1 MSINSIQFAQMLAR
15 VEQNSGRVPVSDD
28 PVTKESDL
36 HQDIIDLCKRR
47 GWFYVRSRMD
57 RRTTQAVGVPDF
69 IIAADGGKTIWIEAK
84 AKGNKPSSEQLAT
97 ITFLKAKG
105 HVAAICYNM
114 ADVMGLVA
122 KASGVLPAAPG
133 E

>member
-15 VEQNSGRVPVSDD
+15 VEQNSGRMPVSDD

-57 RRTTQAVGVPDF
+57 RRSTQAPGVPDF
-69 IIAADGGKTIWIEAK
+69 IVAADDGKTIWIECK
-84 AKGNKPSSEQLAT
+84 AKGNKPSNEQLAT

-105 HVAAICYNM
+105 HAAAICYNM
-114 ADVMGLVA
+114 ADVMELVA
-122 KASGVLPAAPG
+122 KASAASAAPG
-133 E
+133 G

>member
-1 MSINSIQFAQMLAR
+1 MSINSVQFAQMLAR

-28 PVTKESDL
+28 PVAKESDL
-36 HQDIIDLCKRR
+36 HQDIIDLCRRR

-57 RRTTQAVGVPDF
+57 RRTTQAIGVPDF
-69 IIAADGGKTIWIEAK
+69 IIAADDGKTIWIECK
-84 AKGNKPSSEQLAT
+84 AKGNKASNEQLAT

-105 HVAAICYNM
+105 HVAAVCYSM
-114 ADVMGLVA
+114 ADVMELVSKTLA
-122 KASGVLPAAPG
+122 RLPAAPR

>member
-15 VEQNSGRVPVSDD
+15 VEQNSRRMALSDE

-57 RRTTQAVGVPDF
+57 RRTTQAIGVPDF
-69 IIAADGGKTIWIEAK
+69 IVAADGGKTIWIECK

-105 HVAAICYNM
+105 HAAAICYNM
-114 ADVMGLVA
+114 ADVMELVA
-122 KASGVLPAAPG
+122 KASAAPAAPG
-133 E
+133 G